1 MKKFWS
7 AIKAFFGFVYTY
19 FALLVVACVFLWS
32 AWKIATFRATQSPP
46 GEIVIRLG
54 HWQLEGGVR
63 DGINEM
69 AARYREQ
76 HPNVRII
83 QDAIP
88 ESTYGQWVSTQLMG
102 GTAPDLLQVGGQLAG
117 NIWLS
122 YYNRYFEPLTRHVY
136 APNPYNQGTEL
147 QGVPLR
153 QTYKDGMKTAYVA
166 EMQEYMSVPLTLF
179 GTRIFYNKTLL
190 KKLTGLDEAPLDYR
204 EFLKVC
210 DQIEQCTN
218 DAGKPYIAIAGSA
231 YHFAQWDPM
240 MFSPVTYGCMRRAD
254 FNRDGFVG
262 NDEMYIAF
270 KTGMLDFTYPPLD
283 RWLTMIREVTD
294 HFQTGYT
301 GLGRD
306 EAVFLFAQQRAVFMT
321 TGTWDA
327 GSLVEQAEGQF
338 DIGVMDFP
346 LPAADDPVYGGVV
359 EGRVYESPGVG
370 FQFGVTRTSKHPE
383 VALDFLLFLA
393 SQKGNEELNRC
404 IGWIPSI
411 KGAKI
416 PELLQAFEPH
426 LEGVYGNINFALG
439 GNTSVSWGQQL
450 DLYKVGQATKE
461 QFADKFTKFYLANGL
476 KDFLEQ
482 QKDWRRGIQRNDQY
496 LAGIRG
502 RAMLADERAAKA
514 TDPEEAEKARREA
527 ESAWV
532 RYRAITASRQIWG
545 ELNHA
550 RQLRTIYADEAP
562 NGGIGPYEYSP
573 KILAKVKA
581 RLKAEAEGTAPAPD
595 GSTDELLESVRSFT
609 ASAAEAQAAI
619 ARELERSKAQ
629 PPPAAP
635 EAGEAANP

>member
-1 MKKFWS
+1 
-7 AIKAFFGFVYTY
+7 
-19 FALLVVACVFLWS
+19 
-32 AWKIATFRATQSPP
+32 
-46 GEIVIRLG
+46 
-54 HWQLEGGVR
+54 
-63 DGINEM
+63 
-69 AARYREQ
+69 
-76 HPNVRII
+76 
-83 QDAIP
+83 
-88 ESTYGQWVSTQLMG
+88 
-102 GTAPDLLQVGGQLAG
+102 
-117 NIWLS
+117 
-122 YYNRYFEPLTRHVY
+122 
-136 APNPYNQGTEL
+136 
-147 QGVPLR
+147 
-153 QTYKDGMKTAYVA
+153 
-166 EMQEYMSVPLTLF
+166 
-179 GTRIFYNKTLL
+179 
-190 KKLTGLDEAPLDYR
+190 
-204 EFLKVC
+204 
-210 DQIEQCTN
+210 
-218 DAGKPYIAIAGSA
+218 
-231 YHFAQWDPM
+231 
-240 MFSPVTYGCMRRAD
+240 
-254 FNRDGFVG
+254 
-262 NDEMYIAF
+262 
-270 KTGMLDFTYPPLD
+270 
-283 RWLTMIREVTD
+283 
-294 HFQTGYT
+294 
-301 GLGRD
+301 
-306 EAVFLFAQQRAVFMT
+306 MT

-346 LPAADDPVYGGVV
+346 LPASDDPVYGGVV

-581 RLKAEAEGTAPAPD
+581 RLKAEAEGTAPEPD

>member
-1 MKKFWS
+1 MNKFLS
-7 AIKAFFGFVYTY
+7 AVKAFFGFVYTY

-63 DGINEM
+63 DGINKM
-69 AARYREQ
+69 AEKYRET

-122 YYNRYFEPLTRHVY
+122 YYNRYFEPLTRYVY
-136 APNPYNQGTEL
+136 APNPYNKGTEL
-147 QGVPLR
+147 EGVPLR

-190 KKLTGLDEAPLDYR
+190 RKLLTPPGESLLSDEEFQKICDKLSDYR

-210 DQIEQCTN
+210 DQISKQTN
-218 DAGKPYIAIAGSA
+218 ETDGKPYIAIAGSA
-231 YHFAQWDPM
+231 YHFGQWDPM

-294 HFQTGYT
+294 YFQTGYT

-327 GSLVEQAEGQF
+327 GSLIEQAKGQF
-338 DIGVMDFP
+338 EIGIMDFP

-359 EGRVYESPGVG
+359 EGRIYESPGVG
-370 FQFGVTRTSKHPE
+370 FSFGVTRTSKHPDI
-383 VALDFLLFLA
+383 ARDFLMFLS
-393 SQKGNEELNRC
+393 SQKGNEELNGI

-411 KGAKI
+411 KGTKI
-416 PELLQAFEPH
+416 IPMLQAFEPH

-439 GNTSVSWGQQL
+439 GNTTVAWGQQL
-450 DLYKVGQATKE
+450 DLYKVNQASKE
-461 QFADKFTKFYLANGL
+461 QFAETFTKYYLANGL

-550 RQLRTIYADEAP
+550 RQLRTIYAEEAP
-562 NGGIGPYEYSP
+562 NGGIGPY
-573 KILAKVKA
+573 
-581 RLKAEAEGTAPAPD
+581 
-595 GSTDELLESVRSFT
+595 
-609 ASAAEAQAAI
+609 
-619 ARELERSKAQ
+619 
-629 PPPAAP
+629 
-635 EAGEAANP
+635 

>member
-1 MKKFWS
+1 MKAVAVAKGV
-7 AIKAFFGFVYTY
+7 FGFVRTY
-19 FALLVVACVFLWS
+19 FALLVVAAVFAWS
-32 AWKIATFRATQSPP
+32 AWKIASYRAEQTPP

-54 HWQLEGGVR
+54 HWQLEGSVREGV
-63 DGINEM
+63 DEM
-69 AARYREQ
+69 ARRYREL
-76 HPNVRII
+76 HPNVRIV

-102 GTAPDLLQVGGQLAG
+102 GTAPDLLQVGGQLPG

-122 YYNRYFEPLTRHVY
+122 YYNRYFQPLSRYVY
-136 APNPYNQGTEL
+136 APNPYNEGTEL
-147 QGVPLR
+147 AGVPLR

-190 KKLTGLDEAPLDYR
+190 KQLTGLDEAPLDYR
-204 EFLKVC
+204 EFLAVC
-210 DQIEQCTN
+210 DKIAHSTN
-218 DAGKPYIAIAGSA
+218 EATGKPYIAIAGSA
-231 YHFAQWDPM
+231 YHFGQWDPM
-240 MFSPVTYGCMRRAD
+240 MFSPVTYGCMRKAD

-283 RWLTMIREVTD
+283 AWLTMIREVTD
-294 HFQTGYT
+294 YFQTGYT

-327 GSLVEQAEGQF
+327 GSLIQQAEGEF
-338 DIGVMDFP
+338 EIGIMDFP
-346 LPAADDPVYGGVV
+346 LPAEDDPFYGGVV

-370 FQFGVTRTSKHPE
+370 FQFGITRSSKHFD
-383 VALDFLLFLA
+383 VALDFLMFLS
-393 SQKGNEELNRC
+393 SQSGNEQLNGI

-411 KGAKI
+411 KGTEII
-416 PELLQAFEPH
+416 PLLRAFEPH

-439 GNTSVSWGQQL
+439 GNTTVTWGQQL
-450 DLYKVGQATKE
+450 DLYKVNQATKQ
-461 QFADKFTKFYLANGL
+461 QFAEKFTKYYLENGL

-502 RAMLADERAAKA
+502 RAILADQRAATA
-514 TDPEEAEKARREA
+514 TDPAVAEEARREA

-532 RYRAITASRQIWG
+532 RYRAITSSRQIWG

-550 RQLRTIYADEAP
+550 RQLRTIYSDSAP
-562 NGGIGPYEYSP
+562 NGGVGPYEYSP
-573 KILAKVKA
+573 KVLEKVKA
-581 RLKAEAEGTAPAPD
+581 RLRAE
-595 GSTDELLESVRSFT
+595 
-609 ASAAEAQAAI
+609 
-619 ARELERSKAQ
+619 
-629 PPPAAP
+629 
-635 EAGEAANP
+635 